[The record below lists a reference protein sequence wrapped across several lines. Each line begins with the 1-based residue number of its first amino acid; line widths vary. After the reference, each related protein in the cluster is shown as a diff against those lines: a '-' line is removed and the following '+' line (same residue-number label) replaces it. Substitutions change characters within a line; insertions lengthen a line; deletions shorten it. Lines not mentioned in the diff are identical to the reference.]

1 MESIHLNH
9 LAVILAAISSFV
21 VGGLYYSP
29 ALFGKAWMRVNGF
42 TAKDLEGGNPF
53 KIYGTAFLLCLV
65 IAYNLAFFL
74 GDEATTWTWGLTA
87 GVLAGLG
94 WAATGLGVIALFE
107 RRPPAYILIHAG
119 YLTLHF
125 ALNGLIIGAWR

>member
-9 LAVILAAISSFV
+9 LAVIVAAISSFL

-29 ALFGKAWMRVNGF
+29 ALLGKPWMKVNGF
-42 TAKDLEGGNPF
+42 TPESLEGGNPV
-53 KIYGTAFLLCLV
+53 KIFVPAFLLSLI
-65 IAYNLAFFL
+65 IAYNLAIFL
-74 GDEATTWTWGLTA
+74 GDDQTNWSWGLTA

-94 WAATGLGVIALFE
+94 WSATGLAIIALFE
-107 RRPPAYILIHAG
+107 RRPSGYIFIHAG

-125 ALNGLIIGAWR
+125 AINGLIIGAWR